1 MFSGT
6 FRHPTDLLPPYF
18 KLRSQTRKKVE
29 NFLKIL
35 FVYRTFFTPFL
46 RFYPLRRRENAPLLC
61 PRPCETASY
70 SPPSRLRLRFATTLE
85 MPYILRALF
94 YIIIFAVAWITSP
107 AFTDNLAELPLIA
120 ETRCCIRISSSVP
133 YVVPAIC
140 MQGLARSLRG
150 DRRAVLSLPTRPN
163 AAKTPPEGG
172 VCLSQIQ
179 SLYIG
184 LIAETLRYLPSSN
197 AFHGTDSSGG

>member
-6 FRHPTDLLPPYF
+6 FRHPTALLPPSF

-46 RFYPLRRRENAPLLC
+46 RFYPPS
-61 PRPCETASY
+61 ASGERSFALPASLNRAS
-70 SPPSRLRLRFATTLE
+70 SPPLPRTRLRCATTLE

-94 YIIIFAVAWITSP
+94 YIIIFAAAWITSP

>member
-6 FRHPTDLLPPYF
+6 FRHPTALLPPSF

-35 FVYRTFFTPFL
+35 FVYRTFFAPFL
-46 RFYPLRRRENAPLLC
+46 RFIPFGVGRTLLC
-61 PRPCETASY
+61 FARVPEPRV
-70 SPPSRLRLRFATTLE
+70 L
-85 MPYILRALF
+85 
-94 YIIIFAVAWITSP
+94 SP
-107 AFTDNLAELPLIA
+107 AASDSAAMRDNVRDAVHLARVILYHHICCRLDNISRMHNLAELPLIA

>member
-1 MFSGT
+1 MISGT
-6 FRHPTDLLPPYF
+6 FRHPTALLPPSF

-46 RFYPLRRRENAPLLC
+46 RFYPPS
-61 PRPCETASY
+61 ASGERSFALPASLNRAS
-70 SPPSRLRLRFATTLE
+70 SPPLPRTRLRCATTLE

-94 YIIIFAVAWITSP
+94 YIIIFAAAWITSP

-140 MQGLARSLRG
+140 MQGLARRLRG
-150 DRRAVLSLPTRPN
+150 DRRAVLGPHDRRTQQKRRPR
-163 AAKTPPEGG
+163 AASVFRKFSRCTS
-172 VCLSQIQ
+172 V
-179 SLYIG
+179 
-184 LIAETLRYLPSSN
+184 
-197 AFHGTDSSGG
+197 

>member
-1 MFSGT
+1 MASLGHFFKKVLNLPTAENFNIFGHFSPSDGSFAALFQAAFANT
-6 FRHPTDLLPPYF
+6 
-18 KLRSQTRKKVE
+18 KKVE

-46 RFYPLRRRENAPLLC
+46 RFYPPS
-61 PRPCETASY
+61 ASGERSFALPASLNRAS
-70 SPPSRLRLRFATTLE
+70 SPPLPRTRLRCATTLE

-94 YIIIFAVAWITSP
+94 YIIIFAAAWITSP

-140 MQGLARSLRG
+140 MQGLR
-150 DRRAVLSLPTRPN
+150 
-163 AAKTPPEGG
+163 G
-172 VCLSQIQ
+172 VCGA
-179 SLYIG
+179 IG
-184 LIAETLRYLPSSN
+184 AP
-197 AFHGTDSSGG
+197 F

>member
-6 FRHPTDLLPPYF
+6 FRHPTALLPPSF

-46 RFYPLRRRENAPLLC
+46 RFYPPS
-61 PRPCETASY
+61 ASGERSFALPASLNRAS
-70 SPPSRLRLRFATTLE
+70 SPPLPRTRLRCATTLE

-94 YIIIFAVAWITSP
+94 YIIIFAAAWITSP
-107 AFTDNLAELPLIA
+107 AFTDNLAELPLIV

-133 YVVPAIC
+133 YVVPAIY
-140 MQGLARSLRG
+140 MQWLARRLRG

-172 VCLSQIQ
+172 ASVFRKFSRCTSV
-179 SLYIG
+179 
-184 LIAETLRYLPSSN
+184 
-197 AFHGTDSSGG
+197 

>member
-1 MFSGT
+1 MISGT
-6 FRHPTDLLPPYF
+6 FRRTTALFPPSF

-35 FVYRTFFTPFL
+35 FVYRTFLPRFCDFTP
-46 RFYPLRRRENAPLLC
+46 PS
-61 PRPCETASY
+61 ASGKRSFALPASLNRAS
-70 SPPSRLRLRFATTLE
+70 SPPLPRTRLRCATTLE

-94 YIIIFAVAWITSP
+94 YIIIFAAAWITSP

-140 MQGLARSLRG
+140 MQGLARRLRG
-150 DRRAVLSLPTRPN
+150 DRRAVLGPHDRPN
-163 AAKTPPEGG
+163 TAKTPPEGG
-172 VCLSQIQ
+172 ACLSRVQ

>member
-6 FRHPTDLLPPYF
+6 FRHPTALLPPSF

-29 NFLKIL
+29 NFLKNL

-46 RFYPLRRRENAPLLC
+46 RFYPPS
-61 PRPCETASY
+61 ASGKRSFALPASLNRAS
-70 SPPSRLRLRFATTLE
+70 SPPLPRTRLRCATTLE

-94 YIIIFAVAWITSP
+94 YIIIFAAALITSP

-120 ETRCCIRISSSVP
+120 ETRCCIRIIPSVQ

-163 AAKTPPEGG
+163 A
-172 VCLSQIQ
+172 
-179 SLYIG
+179 
-184 LIAETLRYLPSSN
+184 
-197 AFHGTDSSGG
+197 F

>member
-1 MFSGT
+1 M
-6 FRHPTDLLPPYF
+6 
-18 KLRSQTRKKVE
+18 
-29 NFLKIL
+29 
-35 FVYRTFFTPFL
+35 
-46 RFYPLRRRENAPLLC
+46 LC
-61 PRPCETASY
+61 PRPLTERPLPRCLGLGCVAV
-70 SPPSRLRLRFATTLE
+70 ATLE

-94 YIIIFAVAWITSP
+94 YIIKFAAAWITSP

-140 MQGLARSLRG
+140 MQWLARSLRG